1 MRTLTRTSALA
12 AVLGVTLSA
21 CNQLESTTGYSANL
35 SGANQ
40 RPVVTT
46 SATGLTGL
54 TLKGR
59 TLTVQGTF
67 QGLSS
72 AVTVAHIHGP
82 ADENTNAPVLLP
94 LVIDQVTNGARSG
107 RISGSFTL
115 TEQQVTWLN
124 NRQLYVNVHSETYPN
139 GEIRGQIE
147 RLLQ

>member
-1 MRTLTRTSALA
+1 MNRLPLSALA
-12 AVLGVTLSA
+12 GFALTLTA
-21 CNQLESTTGYSANL
+21 CGQFETTTRYGTNL

-46 SATGLTGL
+46 TATGQTSL

-59 TLTVQGTF
+59 TLTVVGTF
-67 QGLSS
+67 QDLSS

-107 RISGSFTL
+107 RVSGTFTL
-115 TEQQVTWLN
+115 SEQQVTWLN

-139 GEIRGQIE
+139 GEIRGQIGN
-147 RLLQ
+147 LVQ